1 MHVSGKKQNMFDV
14 VMTKG
19 KSTSKAIESD
29 DSDEQDPELL
39 FGEDK
44 LFAQGAEIEYNKVTD
59 ISSTVKT
66 TKSKQNT
73 VL

>member
-1 MHVSGKKQNMFDV
+1 MHVANSGNKQKLFDKIL
-14 VMTKG
+14 TKG
-19 KSTSKAIESD
+19 KSTAKAIESD

-44 LFAQGAEIEYNKVTD
+44 LFAQGAEIEYKRESD

-66 TKSKQNT
+66 NKNSN
-73 VL
+73 L